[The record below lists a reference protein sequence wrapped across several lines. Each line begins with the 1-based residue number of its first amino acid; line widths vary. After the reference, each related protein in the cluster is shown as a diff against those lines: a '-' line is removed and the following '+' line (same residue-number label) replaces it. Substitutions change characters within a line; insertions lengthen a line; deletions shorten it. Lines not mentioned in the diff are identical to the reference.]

1 MLSIFIFLVGLFIL
15 FKGGFRLAG
24 RTISFAQSRSIAFML
39 MAPFALAICINTV
52 MLFNFAMNNPDVFMS
67 MANEDGTP
75 NMNSEAFVS
84 VVNSMASTGGMIEM
98 IGVIVAVVF
107 AGITIYNA
115 PKGVP
120 LTVPQPQSRQGS
132 SMPPIPPKAP
142 DIMTV
147 AEAAAYM
154 RLSESEVLA
163 LIDEGRLGAA
173 KIGSSFRIARI
184 AIDDFM
190 GLT

>member
-24 RTISFAQSRSIAFML
+24 RTISFAQSRSIAFVL

-98 IGVIVAVVF
+98 IGVIVALVF
-107 AGITIYNA
+107 AGFTIYNA
-115 PKGVP
+115 PKGVLP
-120 LTVPQPQSRQGS
+120 TTPQPRQSS
-132 SMPPIPPKAP
+132 SMPPVSPKAP

-154 RLSESEVLA
+154 RLSESEVLS

-190 GLT
+190 GLN